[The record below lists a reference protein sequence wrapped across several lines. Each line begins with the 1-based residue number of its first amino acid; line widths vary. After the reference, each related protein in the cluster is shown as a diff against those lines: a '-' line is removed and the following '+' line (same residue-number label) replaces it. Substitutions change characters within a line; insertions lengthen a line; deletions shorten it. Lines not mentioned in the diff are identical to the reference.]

1 MSPEWMISLF
11 SLCLWYFKN
20 CAGEF
25 LLIKRNMWQKKISRL
40 AVWHWGSKVPC
51 IMLASYEGTNSC
63 PTASLL
69 TQLHAKSLANVAE
82 GAWLF
87 ATLQPRERTGR
98 KSWFQPGPTMAHGG
112 WGGDIKT
119 EIEIVIEVETYLF
132 PYMFSN
138 KIYFQYWNITEKKKK
153 NLTSLLDRHVQLSD

>member
-1 MSPEWMISLF
+1 
-11 SLCLWYFKN
+11 
-20 CAGEF
+20 
-25 LLIKRNMWQKKISRL
+25 
-40 AVWHWGSKVPC
+40 
-51 IMLASYEGTNSC
+51 
-63 PTASLL
+63 
-69 TQLHAKSLANVAE
+69 
-82 GAWLF
+82 
-87 ATLQPRERTGR
+87 
-98 KSWFQPGPTMAHGG
+98 MAHGG